1 MNNIVKFKLW
11 HRITTDEQFYY
22 SETNN
27 EIVFWYETS
36 GDKSKEREYWE
47 DKSTEEVIRS

>member
-1 MNNIVKFKLW
+1 MNNILKFKLW

-22 SETNN
+22 SEANN
-27 EIVFWYETS
+27 EIVFC